1 MRDTEAPGGLPRWVW
16 LGLALRLA
24 LVGFHHPWDLQTFYN
39 MFADLSRG
47 TWPYE
52 TFRTLSGVAR
62 ALTSLTGV
70 REPAYE
76 YYAYPPLL
84 ALLYWPVARIV
95 ASLTPLPYAFTIPGA
110 LALRA
115 YPWTFLVAF
124 KLPLWLSDLAIAL
137 VLRRL
142 AGERAAR
149 LFFLNPLLVVVSGSW
164 TVDTLMVLPSLL
176 SVALVLRGRYAWGG
190 VLLAVGALVK
200 WMPVVLWPAVA
211 LWLVYTGVEGRR
223 QAAFHAAFWVTLGV
237 GLLPGW
243 PGVLEVARFHAERPG
258 AHLTPHV
265 LLYVLQTWR
274 GRPDAELVRLSAAV
288 GSVTLPAALLLAY
301 VVQYRRRLPLVAACC
316 LSLTAFYLGSKIVN
330 EPYLFLWVPLLLWEL
345 SERPDARK
353 EFVMRAGYGAA
364 LAFATVNV
372 PIVLFAAPV
381 VLAVLP
387 ESPYPEVVFRDA
399 SRALWPW
406 REQALILAYNGVCP
420 VSQPRT
426 LRPHLPGQVETR
438 ALSLHAVGQHA
449 LKLNPTGLAAAEKP
463 YVNHNARL
471 QAPRNGRPVRG
482 AQRVRWKRHRRVPP
496 KALNVRSR
504 INVPRAVILSMLRS
518 TPLPVAGFADTPYRV
533 SPRSPKPHT
542 F

>member
-1 MRDTEAPGGLPRWVW
+1 VRDTEVPGGLPRWVW

-39 MFADLSRG
+39 MFADLSHG

-52 TFRTLSGVAR
+52 TFRILSGVAR

-84 ALLYWPVARIV
+84 ALLYWPLARIV
-95 ASLTPLPYAFTIPGA
+95 ASVTPLAYALTMPGA

-164 TVDTLMVLPSLL
+164 TVDTLMALPSLL

-330 EPYLFLWVPLLLWEL
+330 EPYLFLWVSLLLWEL

-406 REQALILAYNGVCP
+406 REQALILASLAFFFVGILGYGFWVLAQEGGDGASPREARGSGFGPARSSRPC
-420 VSQPRT
+420 VS
-426 LRPHLPGQVETR
+426 
-438 ALSLHAVGQHA
+438 
-449 LKLNPTGLAAAEKP
+449 GLADSGEPQAGGGGAHAGAA
-463 YVNHNARL
+463 A
-471 QAPRNGRPVRG
+471 GRAGPAGPVHAERRDEPACDPGPGRRG
-482 AQRVRWKRHRRVPP
+482 PGGVQRVE
-496 KALNVRSR
+496 
-504 INVPRAVILSMLRS
+504 LRGGGGRD
-518 TPLPVAGFADTPYRV
+518 AA
-533 SPRSPKPHT
+533 
-542 F
+542 